1 MAARQSGEPG
11 RQETAVRAIDAVCNL
26 RTPELIAT
34 RKHKWILYGQKF
46 GRPDPILTVE
56 ELIQKMD
63 AAGIERAFLTAAK
76 MGSKYQGFTDSVPY
90 EVVAGVVEQYPDR
103 FRGVAGIDPL
113 EGMEGVRALEH
124 AVKEMGFIGAHVY
137 PHWFGLEPDHRKYY
151 PFYAKCVELDIPI
164 QMQVG
169 HCLIYIE
176 DMPPFRSLGRPILL
190 DTIACDFPELKL
202 VGIHTGWPWVEEM
215 ISVAWKHPNVYIGS
229 DAYSP
234 RYWKPE
240 FVHFINSWGQDK
252 VIFGTDFPVID
263 IEQAIQ
269 EIDALEL
276 RPDSKRKLLRENS
289 LRLYKLDG

>member
-1 MAARQSGEPG
+1 MSTKQDAPKEYK
-11 RQETAVRAIDAVCNL
+11 AIDAVCNL
-26 RTPELIAT
+26 RTPELVGR
-34 RKHKWILYGQKF
+34 RKHKWILYGRQF
-46 GRPDPILTVE
+46 GKPEVLLSVPQ
-56 ELIQKMD
+56 LIEKMD
-63 AAGIERAFLTAAK
+63 LAGIEKAFLIAAK
-76 MGSKYQGFTDSVPY
+76 VGSKYEGFTDQVPD
-90 EVVAGVVEQYPDR
+90 EEVAGVVKEYPDR
-103 FRGVAGIDPL
+103 FYGMAGIDPL
-113 EGMEGVRALEH
+113 EGMEGVRALER
-124 AVKEMGFIGAHVY
+124 AVKELGFIGAHVY

-176 DMPPFRSLGRPILL
+176 DRPPFRSLGHPILL

-229 DAYSP
+229 DAYAP

-240 FVHFINSWGQDK
+240 FVHFINSWGKEK

-263 IEQAIQ
+263 MERAIQ
-269 EIDALEL
+269 EIDDLGL
-276 RPDSKRKLLRENS
+276 RPESKRKLLRDNVI
-289 LRLYKLDG
+289 RLYNLKL